1 MGRGKIAI
9 RRIENRTT
17 RQVTFSKRRAG
28 LFKKTHELSVLCDAQ
43 IALIVFSSNGKL
55 FEYCSQATCMDQ
67 IIRRYQIAIGNPIPD
82 QNMNDPEE
90 LERLLRIMRKDTD
103 ELQLSLQRYTAED
116 LSTFQLRDLDEIENR
131 LQTSLNRV
139 RARKSEVLH
148 QQVENLRR
156 KEKMLEDENEQIY
169 HLIKEQQ
176 MAMEQQQDVA
186 AAMMMQKRRSEE
198 EEMRIRRPED
208 HQHQHQNHQHQ
219 HQNHQHQNHQH
230 QHQNHHHHHHHHPH
244 HHPHHGVDQDQA
256 VVCMEG
262 DDDDH
267 GNAFGFSN
275 PHIIHPHLQLQ
286 LHPHEPNSVLQ
297 LGGPLPP
304 PPPPFLHPY
313 RLQPFQPNLHSSTT

>member
-139 RARKSEVLH
+139 RARKSEVLQ

-169 HLIKEQQ
+169 HLIREQQ
-176 MAMEQQQDVA
+176 MAMEEQQEVA

-198 EEMRIRRPED
+198 EEMRIRRPGD
-208 HQHQHQNHQHQ
+208 HQNQN
-219 HQNHQHQNHQH
+219 
-230 QHQNHHHHHHHHPH
+230 QNHHHHHHYH
-244 HHPHHGVDQDQA
+244 HHHHGVEDQA
-256 VVCMEG
+256 VVSMEG

-267 GNAFGFSN
+267 GDAFGFSN

-286 LHPHEPNSVLQ
+286 LHPHDEPNSVLQ
-297 LGGPLPP
+297 LGGPLPPP

-313 RLQPFQPNLHSSTT
+313 RLQPFQPNLHSSTTYATP

>member
-55 FEYCSQATCMDQ
+55 FEYCSQATW
-67 IIRRYQIAIGNPIPD
+67 RYQIAIGNPIPD

-131 LQTSLNRV
+131 LQTSLNR
-139 RARKSEVLH
+139 SEVLQ

-208 HQHQHQNHQHQ
+208 HHHQHQ
-219 HQNHQHQNHQH
+219 HL
-230 QHQNHHHHHHHHPH
+230 HQNHHHHHHHH
-244 HHPHHGVDQDQA
+244 HGVEDQA
-256 VVCMEG
+256 VVSMEG

-267 GNAFGFSN
+267 GDAFGFSN

-313 RLQPFQPNLHSSTT
+313 RLQPFQPNLHSSTTYPTP